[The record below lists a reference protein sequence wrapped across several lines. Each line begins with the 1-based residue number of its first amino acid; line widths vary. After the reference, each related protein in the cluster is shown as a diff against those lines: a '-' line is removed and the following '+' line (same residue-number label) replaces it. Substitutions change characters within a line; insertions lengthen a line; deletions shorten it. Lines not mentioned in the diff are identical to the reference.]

1 MKKKLKVY
9 LDFFSIIF
17 AWTLG
22 SLLAILFRY
31 DFLVPLN
38 IGIKLLPSVF
48 TLTLTFYIFR
58 FLDRKFFGFPRVAT
72 IEEFFSTIRIFFVT
86 GIVYFISLLFYPNFI
101 LPRSFPILTC
111 ILALGAHTVLI
122 KIVKYFY
129 HKILLQKNRVLVG
142 IYGAGQQGQILLQK
156 IISSN
161 DLNWKPLIVYDDDSR
176 LKLNKLNGTK
186 VVTGTSLD
194 AVMRRY
200 KMDILVLTFS
210 DITNEKLQNIQTIC
224 DSFGVELRI
233 IPPMKIITRGEFSV
247 SDIRVPTQE
256 ELIGKSLIK
265 SDYKY
270 LKSFFE
276 NKVVLVTG
284 AGGSIGSEISRQVS
298 SYFPSE
304 LHLLDRDESSL
315 LELNLTIDSTKTKVN
330 QNLVLAD
337 IRDAPTIEKIFKKIK
352 PDIVFHA
359 AALKHLNML
368 EKFPEEGCKTNV
380 QGTFNV
386 LEASTK
392 SEVKIFVNISTD
404 KAADPISVLGITKLL
419 AEQLTSFYSLNQLK
433 HKFVSVRFGNVFA
446 SRGSAMQ
453 TFSRQIELGQP
464 ITITHPEVQR
474 YFMTL
479 EDSVHLVLQAAT
491 TGETGE
497 TLILKMAKPLLIKN
511 LAEKLIQASGKK
523 IETLYSQLQP
533 GEKLSESLIGENE
546 SPLVTSSEE
555 IVRVKTNPLSL
566 TEIQDYW
573 NRIMKSR
580 AIDQNLG

>member
-1 MKKKLKVY
+1 MKNKLKIY

-17 AWTLG
+17 AWTVG

-58 FLDRKFFGFPRVAT
+58 FLDRIFFGFPRVAT
-72 IEEFFSTIRIFFVT
+72 IEEFFSTIRIFFIT
-86 GIVYFISLLFYPNFI
+86 GIIYFISLLFYPNFL

-210 DITNEKLQNIQTIC
+210 DITNEKLQIIQTIC

-315 LELNLTIDSTKTKVN
+315 LELNLTIDSTKTKVDK
-330 QNLVLAD
+330 NLVLAD

-352 PDIVFHA
+352 PDVVFHA

-404 KAADPISVLGITKLL
+404 KAADPISVLGISKLL
-419 AEQLTSFYSLNQLK
+419 TEQLTSFYSLNQLK

-491 TGETGE
+491 MGETGE

-523 IETLYSQLQP
+523 IEIFYSQLQP

-546 SPLVTSSEE
+546 SPLVTSSED

-580 AIDQNLG
+580 TINQNLG

>member
-1 MKKKLKVY
+1 MKNKLRIY

-17 AWTLG
+17 AWTVG
-22 SLLAILFRY
+22 SILAILFRY

-38 IGIKLLPSVF
+38 VGIKLLPTVF

-86 GIVYFISLLFYPNFI
+86 GIIYFISLLFYPNFL

-129 HKILLQKNRVLVG
+129 NKILLRKNRVLVG

-176 LKLNKLNGTK
+176 LKLNKLNGIK

-200 KMDILVLTFS
+200 KMNILVLTFS
-210 DITNEKLQNIQTIC
+210 DITNEKLQNIQTTC

-270 LKSFFE
+270 LKSHFE

-315 LELNLTIDSTKTKVN
+315 LELNLTIDGTKTKVN
-330 QNLVLAD
+330 KNLILAD
-337 IRDAPTIEKIFKKIK
+337 IRDAPTIEKIFKKIN
-352 PDIVFHA
+352 PDVVFHA

-368 EKFPEEGCKTNV
+368 EKFPEEGFKTNV

-386 LEASTK
+386 LEASAK

-404 KAADPISVLGITKLL
+404 KAADPISVLGISKLL

-491 TGETGE
+491 KGETGE

-523 IETLYSQLQP
+523 IEIFYSQLQP

-546 SPLVTSSEE
+546 NPLVTSSEE
-555 IVRVKTNPLSL
+555 IIRVKTNPLSL

-580 AIDQNLG
+580 TIN

>member
-1 MKKKLKVY
+1 MKNKLKIY

-17 AWTLG
+17 AWTVG

-38 IGIKLLPSVF
+38 IGIKLLPTIF

-86 GIVYFISLLFYPNFI
+86 GMIYFISLLFYPNFL

-129 HKILLQKNRVLVG
+129 NKILLQKNRVLVG

-210 DITNEKLQNIQTIC
+210 DITNEKLQNIQTTC
-224 DSFGVELRI
+224 SSFGVELRI
-233 IPPMKIITRGEFSV
+233 IPPMKTITRGEFSV

-265 SDYKY
+265 SDYIY

-315 LELNLTIDSTKTKVN
+315 LELNLTIDSTKNKVN
-330 QNLVLAD
+330 KNLVLAD
-337 IRDAPTIEKIFKKIK
+337 IRDAPTIAKIFNKIK
-352 PDIVFHA
+352 PDVVFHA

-368 EKFPEEGCKTNV
+368 EKFPEEGFKTNV

-404 KAADPISVLGITKLL
+404 KAADPISVLGISKLL
-419 AEQLTSFYSLNQLK
+419 AEQLTSFYSLNQFK

-491 TGETGE
+491 KGETGE
-497 TLILKMAKPLLIKN
+497 TLILKMAKPLLIKD

-523 IETLYSQLQP
+523 IEIFYSQLQP

-566 TEIQDYW
+566 TEIQDHW
-573 NRIMKSR
+573 SRIMKSR
-580 AIDQNLG
+580 TINQNLG

>member
-368 EKFPEEGCKTNV
+368 EKFPEEGFKTNV

-523 IETLYSQLQP
+523 IEIFYSQLQP

>member
-1 MKKKLKVY
+1 MKNKLRIY

-17 AWTLG
+17 AWTVG
-22 SLLAILFRY
+22 SILAILFRY

-38 IGIKLLPSVF
+38 VGIKLLPTVF

-58 FLDRKFFGFPRVAT
+58 FLDRIFFGFPRVAT
-72 IEEFFSTIRIFFVT
+72 IEEFFSTIRIFLIT
-86 GIVYFISLLFYPNFI
+86 GIIYFISLLFYPSFL

-129 HKILLQKNRVLVG
+129 NKLLLQKNRVLVG

-224 DSFGVELRI
+224 DSFGVELRL

-315 LELNLTIDSTKTKVN
+315 LELNLTIDGTKTKVDK
-330 QNLVLAD
+330 NLVLAD
-337 IRDAPTIEKIFKKIK
+337 IRDASTIEKIFKKIK
-352 PDIVFHA
+352 PDVVFHA

-368 EKFPEEGCKTNV
+368 EKFPEEGFKTNV

-386 LEASTK
+386 LEASAK

-404 KAADPISVLGITKLL
+404 KAADPISVLGISKLL

-479 EDSVHLVLQAAT
+479 EDAVHLVLQAAT
-491 TGETGE
+491 KGETGE

-523 IETLYSQLQP
+523 IEIFYSQLQP
-533 GEKLSESLIGENE
+533 GEKLSESLIGKNEN
-546 SPLVTSSEE
+546 PLMTSSEE
-555 IVRVKTNPLSL
+555 IVRVKTNPLPL

-580 AIDQNLG
+580 TINQNLG

>member
-491 TGETGE
+491 KGETGE

-511 LAEKLIQASGKK
+511 LA
-523 IETLYSQLQP
+523 
-533 GEKLSESLIGENE
+533 
-546 SPLVTSSEE
+546 
-555 IVRVKTNPLSL
+555 
-566 TEIQDYW
+566 
-573 NRIMKSR
+573 
-580 AIDQNLG
+580 